1 MNITI
6 PLIRTLMPNVI
17 ASQLTGVQPMYVPSG
32 KIFSMYSDYG
42 ESEFNKKYRFSR
54 AKWYYCHFSLND
66 GESVLEW
73 CTASFGKRPKNADA
87 WTRWWFYGV
96 NQIRFRDEA
105 DAIMFKLRFK

>member
-1 MNITI
+1 
-6 PLIRTLMPNVI
+6 MPNVI

-66 GESVLEW
+66 GESVLKMVYSIFWQKAEE
-73 CTASFGKRPKNADA
+73 CRCMDKMVVLRSKP
-87 WTRWWFYGV
+87 
-96 NQIRFRDEA
+96 NQIPRRG
-105 DAIMFKLRFK
+105 RCYNV